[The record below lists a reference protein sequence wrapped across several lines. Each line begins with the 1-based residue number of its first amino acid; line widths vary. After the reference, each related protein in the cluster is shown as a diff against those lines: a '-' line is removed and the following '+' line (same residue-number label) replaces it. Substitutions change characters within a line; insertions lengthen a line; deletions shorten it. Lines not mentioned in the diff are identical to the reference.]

1 MFKSFEAEAF
11 IIPTGS
17 MAPSLQGQHMDLACA
32 QCGYRYLTGASSE
45 THGQNVIATNCPICR
60 YHTVMDVRVDAEH
73 RSNSGDR
80 ILVNKFIYDFSEPK
94 RFDVI
99 VFKNPQNGKQNFIK
113 RLIGLPGE
121 NILIE
126 NGDIYVMTPNGDR
139 WDREICVKS
148 PEKLRQV
155 LIEVDDTKYIGH
167 ELETAGWPSRWNQW
181 TQKPSW
187 SIDASGGNNEW
198 HVDAQSDTEWL
209 RYRHLHPVVSQW
221 PTIKTGKLPTYMEV
235 DSPVDLP
242 PGRLIT
248 DTHAYNDYDLER
260 IRHPGRNPTGFGYH
274 WVGDIGL
281 EAWCDIESDSG
292 VLELDI
298 VEGGV
303 HFSCK
308 IDVGS
313 GEATLHSSDPT
324 IGFFNDAGDK
334 VATPTATGV
343 VNGSGTA
350 QLLFLNADDQLFLW
364 VDDSLVSFD
373 ASRYKRDSMPV
384 PKYSPEDPA
393 DAEPVGIGAKD
404 LALTVTRMKVVRD
417 IYYSSVN
424 SDNDERRPDLTE
436 NETGL
441 SGPMIEQ
448 VFNDPL
454 TWDGEE
460 AKLIFRTKRNQ
471 QEPMFTLERGDDPDK
486 HQFLPMGDNST
497 QSQDGRMWDD
507 EHFVER
513 DMLIGRA
520 IFVYWPHTLNKPV
533 QHFPNFKK
541 MKFIR

>member
-1 MFKSFEAEAF
+1 MAKKKRRTFPGDESREKRNQNRPARRVQPEPEVIDADDYTPGLFGFFRSPGRREFIESLVIAILLAFMFKSFEAEAF

-99 VFKNPQNGKQNFIK
+99 VFKNPQNGKQNYIK

-350 QLLFLNADDQLFLW
+350 QLCFLTLMT
-364 VDDSLVSFD
+364 S
-373 ASRYKRDSMPV
+373 
-384 PKYSPEDPA
+384 YSC
-393 DAEPVGIGAKD
+393 G
-404 LALTVTRMKVVRD
+404 LTIAWCLLT
-417 IYYSSVN
+417 
-424 SDNDERRPDLTE
+424 RPDTNVIRCRSQNIL
-436 NETGL
+436 
-441 SGPMIEQ
+441 PKI
-448 VFNDPL
+448 PL
-454 TWDGEE
+454 MQSRSESEPKTW
-460 AKLIFRTKRNQ
+460 R
-471 QEPMFTLERGDDPDK
+471 
-486 HQFLPMGDNST
+486 
-497 QSQDGRMWDD
+497 
-507 EHFVER
+507 
-513 DMLIGRA
+513 
-520 IFVYWPHTLNKPV
+520 
-533 QHFPNFKK
+533 
-541 MKFIR
+541 